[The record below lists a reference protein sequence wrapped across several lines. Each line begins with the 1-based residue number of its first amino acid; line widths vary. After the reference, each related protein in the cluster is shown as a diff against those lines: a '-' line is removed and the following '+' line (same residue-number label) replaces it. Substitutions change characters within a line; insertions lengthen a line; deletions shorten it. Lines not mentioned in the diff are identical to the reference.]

1 MDDSL
6 VEVHS
11 IDDAVEE
18 EVLEVED
25 GLTIRCYRSE
35 SGARF
40 LDLDWE
46 PGSKWE
52 FLETVEPEFILES
65 LLSELFSEAE
75 TEKLL
80 EGVKV
85 LGLVDEKPQD
95 CGCGDPGAGQCQL

>member
-6 VEVHS
+6 VEVHG

-18 EVLEVED
+18 EVLEIED
-25 GLTIRCYRSE
+25 GLTIRCYQSE

-65 LLSELFSEAE
+65 LLSELFSESEADQ
-75 TEKLL
+75 LL

-85 LGLVDEKPQD
+85 LGLMEEKPRG
-95 CGCGDPGAGQCQL
+95 CGCDDQAAGQCEL